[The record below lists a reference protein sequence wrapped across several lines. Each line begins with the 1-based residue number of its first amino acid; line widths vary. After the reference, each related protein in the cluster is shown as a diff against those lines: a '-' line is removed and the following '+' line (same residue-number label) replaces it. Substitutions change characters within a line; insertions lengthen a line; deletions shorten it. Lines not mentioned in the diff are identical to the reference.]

1 MPKKNRKNKGGFF
14 RSNQLT
20 SQNTR
25 VYDVLA
31 INEVTGLIST
41 IGQVTSIDEAVKLK
55 KQYLRP
61 QHKYYM
67 LENATVLKEL

>member
-61 QHKYYM
+61 QLKYYM

>member
-41 IGQVTSIDEAVKLK
+41 IGQVPSIDEAVKLK

-61 QHKYYM
+61 QLKYYM

>member
-55 KQYLRP
+55 KQYLR
-61 QHKYYM
+61 QQLKYYM

>member
-14 RSNQLT
+14 RSSQLT

-61 QHKYYM
+61 QLKYYM